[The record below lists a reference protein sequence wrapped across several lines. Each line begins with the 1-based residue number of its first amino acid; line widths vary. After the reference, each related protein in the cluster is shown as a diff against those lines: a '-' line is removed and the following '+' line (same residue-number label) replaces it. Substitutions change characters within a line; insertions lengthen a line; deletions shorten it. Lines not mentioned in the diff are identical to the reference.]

1 MLPNHAIDSD
11 TVRSPLRAPCGA
23 RHRGRLCPTLFAM
36 ASLELKVP
44 PPAVALLFG
53 LFMWLASSLVSPV
66 EVPFTLR
73 VAVAVVLA
81 SVGVVFGLAGIVS
94 FRRARTTINP
104 TKPSATSSL
113 VTSGVFRFTRNPMY
127 LSLLL
132 YLLAWVAYLS
142 SWLAFLFLPAFVLY
156 INQFQIKP
164 EERALSSLFGPEY
177 ASYKGK
183 VRRWL

>member
-1 MLPNHAIDSD
+1 
-11 TVRSPLRAPCGA
+11 
-23 RHRGRLCPTLFAM
+23 M

-53 LFMWLASSLVSPV
+53 LLMWLASSLMAPV
-66 EVPFTLR
+66 EVSFVSR
-73 VAVAVVLA
+73 VSVALVLA
-81 SVGVVFGLAGIVS
+81 SVGLVVGLSGVVS

-113 VTSGVFRFTRNPMY
+113 VTNGVFRFTRNPMY

-132 YLLAWVAYLS
+132 YLLAWAAYLS
-142 SWLAFLFLPAFVLY
+142 NWLAFLLLPVFVLY
-156 INQFQIKP
+156 INRFQINP
-164 EERALSSLFGPEY
+164 EERVLSSLFGPEY
-177 ASYKGK
+177 ASYKER